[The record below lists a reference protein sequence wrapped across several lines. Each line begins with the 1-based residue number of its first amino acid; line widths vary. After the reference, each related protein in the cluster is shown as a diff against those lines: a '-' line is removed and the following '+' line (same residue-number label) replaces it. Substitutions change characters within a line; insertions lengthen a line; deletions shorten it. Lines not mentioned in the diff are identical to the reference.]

1 VPHPAF
7 QDVRRRVDA
16 ALAAG
21 DPAAAVAAVRPAAR
35 ALAAENG
42 TEFRVM
48 ISELPTSAW
57 HADAVIAS
65 AMGAS
70 YRSAGSPRGS
80 SAIGYFRAAEAGLV
94 DAGPEA
100 DPDRVT
106 VWLGHA
112 AALRTLG
119 RLTSA
124 QQFVQ
129 RARDLDVPGTVLS
142 LSVRVELG
150 ARCML
155 ESGML
160 NLHLGNLDAALNEL
174 QYANGLAAEHLTR
187 AEHIEGLG
195 GLALV
200 EYVQAGIDSAAHHAA
215 SARALADGTDLLRTG
230 FCAPAIL
237 AQMLI
242 AIDRQD
248 LDDATEIEGELL
260 DAADHTDWEPF
271 SRIAA
276 GYLRLAGRRLAE
288 GLDVLQRAQRGYRTW
303 TPPGLG
309 RSVGELMRASLL
321 MHLDQGDEAWAILRD
336 LPAYEHH
343 ILCPARVVA
352 QLRLRHGDL
361 QGAAEALEECE
372 RIAADHSQ
380 RTLVDVRMLRAA
392 IEFERGDLALSDVMF
407 DRVLVAIAS
416 SGSRAPL
423 RLVPPGTLAGLTRR
437 ALSREHGDEATRIL
451 TRIAEATDGHARLIE
466 PLSHRELLVL
476 AEVEKGSTVASIA
489 TTLFISPNTVK
500 THLRRLYRKLGVT
513 TRSDAIRKAK
523 SLGLGRRVTRNSPE

>member
-1 VPHPAF
+1 MPHPAF
-7 QDVRRRVDA
+7 HDVRRRVDA

-21 DPAAAVAAVRPAAR
+21 DPAAALAALHPVAR
-35 ALAAENG
+35 ALAVENG
-42 TEFRVM
+42 AQFRAL
-48 ISELPTSAW
+48 IAELPESAW
-57 HADAVIAS
+57 HADSAIAS

-70 YRSAGSPRGS
+70 YRAAGSPRGS
-80 SAIGYFRAAEAGLV
+80 SAVGYFRAAESGFAA
-94 DAGPEA
+94 AGPEA

-112 AALRTLG
+112 ATLRTLG
-119 RLTSA
+119 RLTAA

-129 RARDLDVPGTVLS
+129 RARDLDVPGSTLS
-142 LSVRVELG
+142 LAVRVELD

-160 NLHLGNLDAALNEL
+160 DLHLGNLEAAQNQLE
-174 QYANGLAAEHLTR
+174 YANGLAAEHLTR

-200 EYVQAGIDSAAHHAA
+200 EYVQAGIEAAARHSAE
-215 SARALADGTDLLRTG
+215 ARALAAGTNLMQTG
-230 FCAPAIL
+230 FGSPAIL
-237 AQMLI
+237 AQALI
-242 AIDRQD
+242 AIDRH
-248 LDDATEIEGELL
+248 EL
-260 DAADHTDWEPF
+260 DAAAEIEDELLAAAKHTDWEPF
-271 SRIAA
+271 SLTAA

-288 GLDVLQRAQRGYRTW
+288 GLDYLQRAQRGYRTW

-309 RSVGELMRASLL
+309 LSVGELMRASLL

-361 QGAAEALEECE
+361 RGAALALEGCE
-372 RIAADHSQ
+372 RIAADHSP
-380 RTLVDVRMLRAA
+380 RTLVDVRMLSAA
-392 IEFERGDLALSDVMF
+392 IEFERGDHHRSDVMF
-407 DRVLVAIAS
+407 DRALVAMAS

-423 RLVPPGTLAGLTRR
+423 RLVPPGTLAGLTDR
-437 ALSREHGDEATRIL
+437 ALTRDHGDEVTRIL

-476 AEVEKGSTVASIA
+476 AEVEKESTVAVIA

-513 TRSDAIRKAK
+513 TRADAIRKAK
-523 SLGLGRRVTRNSPE
+523 SLGLGRAVTRDSPE

>member
-1 VPHPAF
+1 MPHPAF

-21 DPAAAVAAVRPAAR
+21 DPAAAVAAVRSAAR
-35 ALAAENG
+35 ALAVENG

-48 ISELPTSAW
+48 VSELPESAW
-57 HADAVIAS
+57 HADAEIAS

-80 SAIGYFRAAEAGLV
+80 SAIGYFRAAEAGFV

-106 VWLGHA
+106 AWLGHA

-119 RLTSA
+119 RLSSA

-129 RARDLDVPGTVLS
+129 RARDLDVPGSILS

-160 NLHLGNLDAALNEL
+160 NLHLGNLDAAQKEL
-174 QYANGLAAEHLTR
+174 EYANGLAAEHLTL
-187 AEHIEGLG
+187 AERIEGLG

-200 EYVQAGIDSAAHHAA
+200 EYVQAGIDSAAGHAA
-215 SARALADGTDLLRTG
+215 SARALATGTNLLQTG
-230 FCAPAIL
+230 FGAPAIL
-237 AQMLI
+237 AQILI
-242 AIDRQD
+242 AIDRHD
-248 LDDATEIEGELL
+248 LDDAAEIEGALF
-260 DAADHTDWEPF
+260 DAANHTDWEPF
-271 SRIAA
+271 SQVAA

-288 GLDVLQRAQRGYRTW
+288 GLDFLQRAQRGYRTW
-303 TPPGLG
+303 KPPGLG
-309 RSVGELMRASLL
+309 RSVGELMHASLL

-361 QGAAEALEECE
+361 QGAAEALEGCE

-407 DRVLVAIAS
+407 DRALVAMAL

-423 RLVPPGTLAGLTRR
+423 RLVPPGTLAGLGGR
-437 ALSREHGDEATRIL
+437 ALTREHGDEATRIL

-523 SLGLGRRVTRNSPE
+523 SLGLGRRVTRDSPE